1 MSEIIAF
8 ILGAGIAFYILMQ
21 GMRHFLYG
29 RQAQDKKNYKVMF
42 DAGYNTALTIID
54 NGDKAG
60 LAVSK
65 SIQIAID
72 SLDNHNI
79 DTEIKNMMQEI
90 NDKNL

>member
-1 MSEIIAF
+1 MSQIIAF
-8 ILGAGIAFYILMQ
+8 ILGLGIAFYILIN
-21 GMRHFLYG
+21 GMLHYVYG
-29 RQAQDKKNYKVMF
+29 RLSQEKDNYKVMF

-54 NGDKAG
+54 NCDKAG

-90 NDKNL
+90 NDKDL